1 MLYIIIMN
9 ISEIFQTTTEGRGSA
24 VVQRDEDQQ
33 RNLELIVNK
42 KVALA
47 MKKVVHI
54 IVNKVDEMFD
64 AKV

>member
-1 MLYIIIMN
+1 MN
-9 ISEIFQTTTEGRGSA
+9 IGEIFQTTTEGRGSA

>member
-1 MLYIIIMN
+1 MN